1 MNSGTIHTVHEN
13 ESNVVSGIT
22 NDRSISGTNNSL
34 SVEEKKR
41 KAETVY
47 LSGQWKD
54 EDEYEITKIR
64 QVVRNHIFKHLKFV
78 KGEGTVPCAKKDRK
92 SKKKNELLFGMCH
105 ERPDLTK
112 QTGYECKI
120 LRLVGMNETI
130 TSIETQALWWK
141 TYNSY
146 VHQEIRQ
153 LRGRMNNSM
162 KMSITQGEYNNMLKP
177 ASKFYD
183 ANYHI

>member
-41 KAETVY
+41 KSETVY

-78 KGEGTVPCAKKDRK
+78 KGEGTIPSFKKDRK
-92 SKKKNELLFGMCH
+92 TKKRDQLLYGMCH

-112 QTGYECKI
+112 QGGYELKI
-120 LRLVGMNETI
+120 LRLMGLSELN
-130 TSIETQALWWK
+130 TSIAAQALWWK

-153 LRGRMNNSM
+153 MRGRINASM
-162 KMSITQGEYNNMLKP
+162 KLAISQG
-177 ASKFYD
+177 
-183 ANYHI
+183 